1 MKLEPIRMSR
11 SGQKGLAGGGGVT
24 QGGGAEEE
32 GGGEPEASLR
42 KLAAAQK
49 MGTDVRKAIFMVI
62 MDSEDYLDA
71 TEKLLRLGLQVVL
84 LLVYEALSY

>member
-1 MKLEPIRMSR
+1 MSR
-11 SGQKGLAGGGGVT
+11 SGQKGLAGGACVT

-32 GGGEPEASLR
+32 GGGEHEASLR
-42 KLAAAQK
+42 KLAATQK

-84 LLVYEALSY
+84 LLLHEALSYSALSY